1 MSAASRLAYI
11 LAKYVEK
18 AKDPEG
24 SFTDLR
30 EVPSEDE
37 QLSRFHY
44 MLFLLSCQQG
54 RVPYME
60 LSTFLV
66 EGPTYPVP
74 LSRLRGAKISSA
86 YFSWKRI
93 TAC

>member
-1 MSAASRLAYI
+1 MIPTPRIDVKLLKNQI
-11 LAKYVEK
+11 HK

-24 SFTDLR
+24 SFADLR

-54 RVPYME
+54 RIPYIE

-86 YFSWKRI
+86 
-93 TAC
+93 